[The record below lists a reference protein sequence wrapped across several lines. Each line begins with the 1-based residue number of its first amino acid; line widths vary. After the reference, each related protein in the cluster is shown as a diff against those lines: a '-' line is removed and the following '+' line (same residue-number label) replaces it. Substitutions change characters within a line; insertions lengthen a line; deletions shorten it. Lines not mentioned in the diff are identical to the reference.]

1 MCFITICKNNFYSM
15 ADNNFNTSSDN
26 TEPETVSPDFDTL
39 KPLDMSLGKKSTIK
53 TIHSTTNVSP
63 RTF

>member
-1 MCFITICKNNFYSM
+1 M

-26 TEPETVSPDFDTL
+26 TEPETVLPDFDTL
-39 KPLDMSLGKKSTIK
+39 KPLDMNLGKKSTIK